1 MHKSLYMYR
10 LTFATSYHLARFIVN
25 HTVENVPTAVIMTSV
40 YSKKGVIEGDACSSL
55 KYY

>member
-1 MHKSLYMYR
+1 MYR